1 MNQSAIDENK
11 NCLIVAKCH
20 SCVMESPNSLSFD
33 VSRNS
38 TNYLSCSCTQIQHF
52 ENGITKFI
60 ESKYEAFEFA
70 PAFDTTCLN
79 IIQPESIGFQGI
91 EGSTFHFNRERASN
105 KKLNK
110 EEQYISSSH
119 SRSSQFNFS
128 SVIHRGSIN
137 SDEFYKD
144 ECLSHAFS
152 SCIDD

>member
-1 MNQSAIDENK
+1 MNPSAIDENK
-11 NCLIVAKCH
+11 NYLTIAKCH
-20 SCVMESPNSLSFD
+20 SYAMESPNSLSFD

-38 TNYLSCSCTQIQHF
+38 TNYLSCSCTQIQPF

-70 PAFDTTCLN
+70 PAFETTCLN
-79 IIQPESIGFQGI
+79 IIQPESIGFQGT

-105 KKLNK
+105 KKLTK

-119 SRSSQFNFS
+119 SHSSQFNFS
-128 SVIHRGSIN
+128 FVIHRGSIN
-137 SDEFYKD
+137 SEEFYKD

-152 SCIDD
+152 SCLDD